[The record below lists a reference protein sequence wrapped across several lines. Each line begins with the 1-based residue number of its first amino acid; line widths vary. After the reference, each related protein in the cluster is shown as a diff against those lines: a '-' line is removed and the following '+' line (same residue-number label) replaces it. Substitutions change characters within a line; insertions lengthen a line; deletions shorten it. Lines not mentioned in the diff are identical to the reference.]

1 MSAVLDRIGSQPP
14 APRPTSVSQATAV
27 EQSRA
32 VAEVQA
38 AVIVAQSHPRDL
50 TRAFAEMRD
59 ACGRLALAQRAFY
72 TVSNRGHGP
81 SVHLARELA
90 RIWGNVDYGV
100 RELRRD
106 DAAGESEVQAFA
118 WDQESNVR
126 TTRSFIN
133 PHARMK
139 KVAGKQTREQLVDL
153 GDIYLSNQNVGARA
167 VRECIFASLPLAFTE
182 EAQDICRR
190 TLEDGEGKPLEQRIA
205 EAIAAFSEFGVK
217 LPQLEAKVGKKRSAW
232 TAATVAELIIAY
244 TSIRR
249 DGLSVSEVFETDRVS
264 AAEITGTRPAD
275 PALAPEPAQPTGA
288 PADAAP
294 AAPDPAVDAMTED
307 ELWTAIVT
315 AAGQKEDGFDVDADF
330 ERWSGGTQTGSAS
343 LQELRQYLLVLRTP
357 APDPKPDQ

>member
-1 MSAVLDRIGSQPP
+1 MSAALDRIGTTPP
-14 APRPTSVSQATAV
+14 VPRPSSISQATAV

-38 AVIVAQSHPRDL
+38 AVIVAQSNPRDL
-50 TRAFAEMRD
+50 GRALADMRD

-72 TVSNRGHGP
+72 TVPNRGHGP

-118 WDQESNVR
+118 WDQETNVR
-126 TTRSFIN
+126 STRSFIN

-139 KVAGKQTREQLVDL
+139 KVAGKQTREPLVDL

-167 VRECIFASLPLAFTE
+167 VRECIFAALPLWFTE

-190 TLEDGEGKPLEQRIA
+190 TLEDGEGKPLDQRIA
-205 EAIAAFSEFGVK
+205 EAIAAFSELGVK

-249 DGLSVSEVFETDRVS
+249 DGLSVSEVFDTDRVS
-264 AAEITGTRPAD
+264 AAEIRG
-275 PALAPEPAQPTGA
+275 EQPS
-288 PADAAP
+288 AAP
-294 AAPDPAVDAMTED
+294 APPTPASEATPAPAADPAVDAMTED
-307 ELWTAIVT
+307 ELWTAIV
-315 AAGQKEDGFDVDADF
+315 AAAAVTGVDVDSHF
-330 ERWSGGTQTGSAS
+330 VEWSGGTQTGSAS

-357 APDPKPDQ
+357 APGAGQ